1 MENLKQLVQDGLA
14 GVANADNLQAL
25 DHIRVE
31 YLGKKGRLPSRLKH
45 WANSLAMNVPLPV
58 RKSTTPKAR

>member
-25 DHIRVE
+25 DYIRVE
-31 YLGKKGRLPSRLKH
+31 YLGKKGAITQQAKTLGKLSSEERP
-45 WANSLAMNVPLPV
+45 AA
-58 RKSTTPKAR
+58 